1 MPADARTRAHAR
13 AIFEAALGQPAPPR
27 SGTVAVATWLDA
39 AILAA
44 HAAAAEARAATPQEA
59 PAIEGAL
66 DLLRGIS
73 AIVRSR

>member
-1 MPADARTRAHAR
+1 MPADDRERAR
-13 AIFEAALGQPAPPR
+13 AIFEAALGQPAPAP
-27 SGTVAVATWLDA
+27 SGVVAVATWLNA